1 MGSIDIIKPRTFFL
15 FEKLSLFGHK
25 LVTILPGLTKRS
37 HFQYRNLRKKIMSIE
52 KTFLKLF
59 FIKKTW
65 PSKMLSIKHV
75 KNTKVFMIESH
86 HQVENNFSHTS

>member
-1 MGSIDIIKPRTFFL
+1 
-15 FEKLSLFGHK
+15 
-25 LVTILPGLTKRS
+25 
-37 HFQYRNLRKKIMSIE
+37 MSIE
-52 KTFLKLF
+52 KTFLKLLL
-59 FIKKTW
+59 IKKTW